1 MQDTY
6 EFRIDKAVSDGTIE
20 YFDIDQNYKII
31 SGGEKLRKDDL
42 IDLSKLAKENK
53 LYDKSINFLKE
64 ATK

>member
-1 MQDTY
+1 M
-6 EFRIDKAVSDGTIE
+6 SHGTLE
-20 YFDIDQNYKII
+20 YYDIDQNYKII

-42 IDLSKLAKENK
+42 IDLSKLAKDNK